1 MLSGKDLSIEQC
13 FACLKMTMVTWYLQ
27 ESSYVHYVRK
37 KEITFELGLMLYTVN
52 RKEMLKNES
61 IEKKS

>member
-1 MLSGKDLSIEQC
+1 MVSPGKWLCSLC
-13 FACLKMTMVTWYLQ
+13 KK
-27 ESSYVHYVRK
+27 K